1 VIGSRHV
8 DNDVLADYLEGLLAG
23 RDRVAVAA
31 HLAECETCA
40 AARDQFSQL
49 RMVLSRAA
57 ADPEPMPPALAARLD
72 AVLDA
77 EVRNRPASR
86 SSSRVTAVSRARHRK
101 RPSRTPRLLA
111 AAASVAVLGAAGA
124 AAYLVFGA
132 GVVGTGNTPE
142 AGEAPSAEHSST
154 PRAAPGYSFK
164 EGDANLTSAGF
175 ADQVDDLV
183 GPGAPASN
191 ETKFGPKS
199 DGPGKGI
206 VPPETTR
213 LCVTQVLKAK
223 KAGKVLDTKVGRLDG
238 QPVSLAITSTGDAQ
252 IVRLYAVQGC
262 PGMKADVVETAD
274 IRVP

>member
-1 VIGSRHV
+1 VTGSRHV

-31 HLAECETCA
+31 HLAECEACA
-40 AARDQFSQL
+40 AARDQFTQL

-57 ADPEPMPPALAARLD
+57 ADPEPMPPALAAHLD

-86 SSSRVTAVSRARHRK
+86 RATRVTAVSRARHRK

-111 AAASVAVLGAAGA
+111 AAAGVAVFGAAGA

-132 GVVGTGNTPE
+132 GVVGTGNTPV
-142 AGEAPSAEHSST
+142 AGEAPSAAHSST

-191 ETKFGPKS
+191 ETKFGTKG
-199 DGPGKGI
+199 DGRGI
-206 VPPETTR
+206 LPPETTTH
-213 LCVTQVLKAK
+213 CVTQVLKAK

-238 QPVSLAITSTGDAQ
+238 QPVSLAITSTGDAKV
-252 IVRLYAVQGC
+252 VRLYAVQGC
-262 PGMKADVVETAD
+262 PGVEADVVETAD